1 MKLPNCGPLT
11 RMVLPSVVFSG
22 PRIQRLLARGRSSS
36 PAWPG
41 SVERPAK
48 RVGSSGRWRLGLLL
62 VLLARRDGRGR
73 QRVLDPENLVE
84 DLAALRLAVLGDQRV
99 QHLGVVELV
108 GVVGEAARHRADVD
122 HRHVEVGP
130 FGRLEAELGELAR
143 QKRGL
148 VRHDLG
154 QPLVVAG
161 RVAAQDVALLR
172 RQRLDLGADLRLV
185 EVGAGLGVVGDMLG
199 AEHLRDGAE
208 HRAAGHLHLEQPV
221 LRHRVAEAGVEAVDV
236 VGIDLRDPP
245 FVAQDRHV
253 GRGARRKR
261 RKAEDHRHQ

>member
-1 MKLPNCGPLT
+1 
-11 RMVLPSVVFSG
+11 MVLPSVVFSG

-41 SVERPAK
+41 SAERPAK
-48 RVGSSGRWRLGLLL
+48 RVGSSGPGASAFFWYCSPAGTVVGASGSSIQKIWSKILR
-62 VLLARRDGRGR
+62 
-73 QRVLDPENLVE
+73 PS
-84 DLAALRLAVLGDQRV
+84 RLAVLGDQRV
-99 QHLGVVELV
+99 EHLGVVELV
-108 GVVGEAARHRADVD
+108 REVGEAARHGADVD

-130 FGRLEAELGELAR
+130 CGRLEAELGELAR

-148 VRHDLG
+148 VGHDLG

-253 GRGARRKR
+253 GRGACRKR